1 MARQIVLAA
10 LPIPINRPQGSTI
23 TFVNQDAA
31 NDMWFSGDRNEL
43 LGNGWLTNP
52 QGLKVAKGGTV
63 LQWPN
68 FPGVVWVRS
77 TADSGDLEVLP

>member
-1 MARQIVLAA
+1 MARQIVTAA
-10 LPIPINRPQGSTI
+10 GPVPVRRIPGSTI

-31 NDMWFSGDRNEL
+31 NDLYFSSDRGQL
-43 LGNGWLTNP
+43 ISPSFLTAP
-52 QGLKVAKGGTV
+52 QGVKLAKGGSV

-77 TADSGDLEVLP
+77 LVDTQDLEVLP